1 VSPSHRRTVDVP
13 ATVAESSSDGV
24 RPARSRRHRR
34 SSGAV
39 SVRVGAQQI
48 FEIQRARL
56 LHAALGLTVVG
67 GYASVTVSALVSAAG
82 VSRKTFYDHF
92 RDRDDC
98 LLALLHESFSQ
109 IGAVVTPAWEAQGGW
124 AQRLRSALVAALG
137 YLESDT
143 ASGALLISYL
153 IGRGPMRPELRARVL
168 ERLCEVVDEGRSHA
182 TPRYELSPLTAEF
195 VVGGVLAVI
204 DAQLRQ
210 PSPQLAALVNPL
222 LWTIVLPYLGP
233 AAAGRELARTAPTD
247 RMASA
252 PPVED
257 PLRRLNMRL
266 TYRTARV
273 LDVIAQSPGVSNTA
287 VAIGAGVSDAGQ
299 ISKLLTRLAGIG
311 LIENVGPGQPRGGA
325 NAWKLTEDGQR
336 LEAAIRRRP
345 VAGRRR

>member
-1 VSPSHRRTVDVP
+1 MP
-13 ATVAESSSDGV
+13 ATVAGASSDGV
-24 RPARSRRHRR
+24 RPARSRRRGR
-34 SSGAV
+34 TSGAA
-39 SVRVGAQQI
+39 SVRVGAQRI

-92 RDRDDC
+92 RDREDC
-98 LLALLHESFSQ
+98 LLALLDESFSQ
-109 IGAVVTPAWEAQGGW
+109 IGAVVVPAWEAQGDW

-143 ASGALLISYL
+143 VSGALVISYL
-153 IGRGPMRPELRARVL
+153 TGRGPMRPELRARVL
-168 ERLCEVVDEGRSHA
+168 ERLCEVIDEGRLHMA
-182 TPRYELSPLTAEF
+182 PRYEVPPLAAEF

-204 DAQLRQ
+204 DAQLRE
-210 PSPQLAALVNPL
+210 PSPQLVALANPL

-233 AAAGRELARTAPTD
+233 GAARRELARTAPTD
-247 RMASA
+247 RLAST

-257 PLRRLNMRL
+257 PLRRLNIRL

-273 LDVIAQSPGVSNTA
+273 LEVIAHSPGVSNAA
-287 VAIGAGVSDAGQ
+287 VATGAGVNDQGQ

-336 LEAAIRRRP
+336 LEEAIRRRP